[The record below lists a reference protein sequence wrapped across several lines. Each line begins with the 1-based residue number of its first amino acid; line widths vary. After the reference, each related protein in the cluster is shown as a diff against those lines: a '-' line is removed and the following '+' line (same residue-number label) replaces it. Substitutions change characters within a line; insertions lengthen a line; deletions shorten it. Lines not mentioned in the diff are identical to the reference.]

1 MEALV
6 TIVPGQPPMMPN
18 TAVALLLLG
27 AAGAMRGSASFTST
41 TRSVLV
47 LIAVVV
53 LAVGLVTLAEYA
65 VDLPFSI
72 DRLLFHIEAGPYP
85 GRPSPPTALALVFL
99 AAGIL
104 LWNWR
109 PAAWVPP
116 AECLILLAGL
126 IAFTAILGQ
135 AFGAGALYR
144 LIPTPTVGVAV
155 HTALGLLLI
164 SAGLLLERPGS
175 RIARIARSP
184 NPGDLMLRQ
193 LALAFVLMA
202 VSIGFAGALLSELLG
217 RENTAIIAAGLTV
230 IGIVVGLSLLAVT
243 AKLLN
248 RAHEALEQGRQA
260 ARDLIEQASEGI
272 FISDLEGRL
281 VDVNS
286 VGCRMAGYSR
296 EEIFGKTIADL
307 IPPDDLERLRNHR
320 AQLLQGHTDLGEW
333 TLRRKDG
340 SYLPVEV
347 SAKILPDGRWLAFS
361 RDISERKR
369 AQEAL
374 QQAQAR
380 TQELISLASD
390 GIFIADLEGR
400 YGDVNEA
407 GCRMLG
413 YDRAELVGK
422 TIVDLIPPEDE
433 ERLLEDRKRFLQG
446 GSGIGEWMLRKKDG
460 TYLPVEVSAKILPD
474 GRWQAI
480 VRDISE
486 RKRSEEALRRAQER
500 IDLALKGA
508 DLATWDWN
516 VKTGEV
522 IFNRRWAELRGYQPE
537 EISSRVES
545 WSKGVHPDDWPTV
558 QNLVRD
564 CFDGMNP
571 YFECEYRVATKS
583 GEWLWVLDRGKVFA
597 RDEHG
602 NPARMVGTELD
613 VTARKRAEEALRLS
627 EAKFSGI
634 VSISAD
640 AIISIDDD
648 KKITLF
654 NEGAEK
660 IFGRSRE
667 EVLGAPLEI
676 LIPERFRP
684 NHARHVE
691 RFASGPD
698 AARRMGARNTEIF
711 GMRSSGEEFPADA
724 AISKLIV
731 GGKRILTVA
740 LRDITELKEAE
751 AAAKRAAQARD
762 DILGIVAH
770 DLRNPLAA
778 ITSLAAVLQMR
789 KAEGEIAGE
798 IATAANRMNRL
809 IGDLLD
815 VTRIEAG
822 HLSLKKARLPAAEV
836 ITDALEGQTPL
847 ASAASLQLRLE
858 TAPQLPDV
866 WADRDRLLQVF
877 ENLIGN
883 AIKFTKPGGR
893 VTLGARVQEGEVIFA
908 VSDTGRGIAETHL
921 PHVFDRFWQAPGTE
935 RRGMGFG
942 LAIVKGIV
950 EAHGGRVWV
959 QSAPGQGS
967 TFFFSIPTTAIQIAA
982 SHAAQ

>member
-1 MEALV
+1 MLRTTDLGRDLCLIGASLGLVGLIGWLTGIEALV

-18 TAVALLLLG
+18 AAVALLLLG
-27 AAGAMRGSASFTST
+27 AAGAMRGSASPTLAM
-41 TRSVLV
+41 RSVSA
-47 LIAVVV
+47 LIAVIV
-53 LAVGLVTLAEYA
+53 LAVGLATLTEYA

-72 DRLLFHIEAGPYP
+72 DQLLFRIEVGPSP
-85 GRPSPPTALALVFL
+85 GRPSPPTALALMLL
-99 AAGIL
+99 AAAIL
-104 LWNWR
+104 LWDWR
-109 PAAWVPP
+109 PAERTPP
-116 AECLILLAGL
+116 AEWLILFAGL
-126 IAFTAILGQ
+126 IAFTATLGQ
-135 AFGAGALYR
+135 AFGVGPLYR
-144 LIPTPTVGVAV
+144 LIRTPIVGVAV
-155 HTALGLLLI
+155 HTALSLLLI
-164 SAGLLLERPGS
+164 SVGLLLERPGS
-175 RIARIARSP
+175 HAARIANSP
-184 NPGDLMLRQ
+184 SPGDIMLRR
-193 LALAFVLMA
+193 LALAFILMA
-202 VSIGFAGALLSELLG
+202 ISIGFAGALLSGILG
-217 RENTAIIAAGLTV
+217 SENLAVIAASLTV
-230 IGIVVGLSLLAVT
+230 IGIVVGLSLLAIT
-243 AKLLN
+243 ASQLN
-248 RAHEALEQGRQA
+248 RAHEALEQSRQA

-272 FISDLEGRL
+272 YISDLEGRFT
-281 VDVNS
+281 DVNS

-296 EEIFGKTIADL
+296 EEILRKTIADL
-307 IPPDDLERLRNHR
+307 IPPDDLAHFRNHR
-320 AQLLQGHTDLGEW
+320 ARLLEGNTEVGEW
-333 TLRRKDG
+333 ALRRKNG

-380 TQELISLASD
+380 TRELIKLAAD

-400 YGDVNEA
+400 YVDVNEA

-422 TIVDLIPPEDE
+422 TIFDLILPEDE
-433 ERLLEDRKRFLQG
+433 ARLLEDRKRFLQG

-474 GRWQAI
+474 GRWQGI

-486 RKRSEEALRRAQER
+486 
-500 IDLALKGA
+500 
-508 DLATWDWN
+508 
-516 VKTGEV
+516 
-522 IFNRRWAELRGYQPE
+522 
-537 EISSRVES
+537 
-545 WSKGVHPDDWPTV
+545 
-558 QNLVRD
+558 
-564 CFDGMNP
+564 
-571 YFECEYRVATKS
+571 
-583 GEWLWVLDRGKVFA
+583 
-597 RDEHG
+597 
-602 NPARMVGTELD
+602 
-613 VTARKRAEEALRLS
+613 RKRAEEALRLS

-640 AIISIDDD
+640 AIISIDEDQ
-648 KKITLF
+648 KITLF

-660 IFGRSRE
+660 IFGRPRAD
-667 EVLGAPLEI
+667 VLGAPLEI
-676 LIPERFRP
+676 LIPERFRA

-691 RFASGPD
+691 RFASGSD
-698 AARRMGARNTEIF
+698 AARRMSARDTEIF
-711 GMRSSGEEFPADA
+711 GVRSSGEEFPADA

-751 AAAKRAAQARD
+751 AEAKRATQARD

-778 ITSLAAVLQMR
+778 IASLAAVLQMG
-789 KAEGEIAGE
+789 KAEGEIADE
-798 IATAANRMNRL
+798 IATAVNRMNRL

-815 VTRIEAG
+815 VTRMEAG
-822 HLSLKKARLPAAEV
+822 HLSLKQERLPAAEV
-836 ITDALEGQTPL
+836 ITDALEGQTAL
-847 ASAASLQLRLE
+847 ASAASLELRLT
-858 TAPQLPDV
+858 TAQELPDI

-883 AIKFTKPGGR
+883 AIKFTKSGDR
-893 VTLGARVQEGEVIFA
+893 ITLGAIAREGEVIFS
-908 VSDTGRGIAETHL
+908 VSDTGCGIAETHL

-967 TFFFSIPTTAIQIAA
+967 TFFFTIPTAATQTAICR
-982 SHAAQ
+982 SVNNERGNRSSWSDTRPSWPVC